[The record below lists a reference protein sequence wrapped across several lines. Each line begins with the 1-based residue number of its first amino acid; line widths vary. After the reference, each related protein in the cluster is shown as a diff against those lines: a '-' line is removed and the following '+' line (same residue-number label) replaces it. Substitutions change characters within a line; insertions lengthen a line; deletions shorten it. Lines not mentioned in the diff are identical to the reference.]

1 MKAIRVHQPGGPENM
16 VYEDVPMPSVGQ
28 GQALVKLRAIGVNYM
43 DIYLRQG
50 AQRSTFPLIPGGEGA
65 GVVEATG
72 QGVTE
77 VRVGD
82 LVAYTGAGSS
92 YAEHVVVPSWRL
104 VKLPQGVDASMGAA
118 SILQGMTAHYL
129 ANSTYPLKAGDTC
142 LVHAAAGGVGL
153 LLVQMAK
160 MRGARVIATVST
172 SEKAKL
178 AAGAGADEV
187 VNYTEQDFE
196 AEVKRITGGK
206 GCQVV
211 YDAVGKATFDKSLA
225 SLAPRGLLALY
236 GAASGPVPPLD
247 INRLGG
253 VMSLSLT
260 RPSLTAYTAT
270 REELLLRAGELFS
283 WIGSGKLKVRIEE
296 TFKLSSAVEAHRK
309 LEGRLTAGKLL
320 LVP

>member
-28 GQALVKLRAIGVNYM
+28 GQALVRLRAIGVNYM
-43 DIYLRQG
+43 DIYARQG
-50 AQRSTFPLIPGGEGA
+50 VQKSAFPFILGGEGA

-72 QGVTE
+72 VGVTE
-77 VRVGD
+77 VKVGD
-82 LVAYTGAGSS
+82 IVAYTGAGSS

-104 VKLPQGVDASMGAA
+104 VKLPQGVDASVGAA

-129 ANSTYPLKAGDTC
+129 VNSTYPLKAGDVC

-160 MRGARVIATVST
+160 MRGAKVIATVST

-178 AAGAGADEV
+178 ARGAGADEV

-211 YDAVGKATFDKSLA
+211 YDAVGKTTFERSLA
-225 SLAPRGLLALY
+225 SLAQRGLLALY
-236 GAASGPVPPLD
+236 GSASGPVPPLD
-247 INRLGG
+247 LTRLGG
-253 VMSLSLT
+253 AMSLFVT
-260 RPSLTAYTAT
+260 RPSLVAYTAT
-270 REELLLRAGELFS
+270 REELLQRAGDLFS
-283 WIGSGKLKVRIEE
+283 WIGSGRLKVRIEE
-296 TFKLSSAVEAHRK
+296 TFKLSSAADAHRK
-309 LEGRLTAGKLL
+309 LEGRLSTGKLL
-320 LVP
+320 LAP